1 MLQSNMPTALR
12 VDGLRVVLYPNDHR
26 PPHVHVLGAGT
37 EAVFILNCPAGP
49 PTLRGNYGF
58 TTGELNR
65 IASALPA
72 VLTPFVSN
80 GSTFMVIT
88 DTDRLA
94 AETRL
99 QTELKRQ
106 PKAVQARYDRRTSR
120 VIIALDNGLELAFP
134 PRLAQGLEHAT
145 PAELATIEISALG
158 DGLHWPAIDAD
169 LYVPA
174 LLQGCSDRR
183 AGWLANWARLGVG
196 ARSSAKLAAAREN
209 GRKGGRPRKLA

>member
-1 MLQSNMPTALR
+1 MM
-12 VDGLRVVLYPNDHR
+12 
-26 PPHVHVLGAGT
+26 
-37 EAVFILNCPAGP
+37 
-49 PTLRGNYGF
+49 
-58 TTGELNR
+58 
-65 IASALPA
+65 
-72 VLTPFVSN
+72 
-80 GSTFMVIT
+80 IT

-99 QTELKRQ
+99 QNELKGQ
-106 PKAVQARYDRRTSR
+106 PKAVQARFDRRTSR
-120 VIIALDNGLELAFP
+120 VVVALDNGLELAFP

-174 LLQGCSDRR
+174 LLQGVFGSKSWMARQLGA
-183 AGWLANWARLGVG
+183 AGGR